1 MGQRRSKCAPDHLQ
15 NSSSDSDL
23 DTDTGASSSS
33 RKQSKSSLPSPT
45 DKKMSFFRKQSDEAK
60 RRFEYQ
66 MHLAEDN
73 PEPIFDI
80 SNSQISEI
88 PSNVFSLC
96 KVLNKEILLLHDNW
110 LTSLKAG
117 DCGMSD
123 LVKIRVLDAHNNSIK
138 HLPENIDQVRSLQVL
153 NLEGN
158 KLKKIPESIG
168 NLKFLQSL
176 NLKGNKL
183 KEIPTSLSNLS
194 SLRTLDLSNNQLT
207 NLPTELWKLRA
218 LENLLVDAAN
228 MVHPPA
234 EVCSQGTEAIMKFL
248 CSESGEEYIPPSQ
261 FLLQVLDSSEK
272 KHQMSSTF
280 SDHSV
285 KLLQEDALMM
295 QDIEKYANLQE
306 KKRQERMAFN
316 RQYEEDEKKFA
327 KMAASA
333 LKEKDHLVST
343 IAQEQIKLNEDLA
356 ELSNKKELDR
366 QNLVTCL
373 EDIEERT
380 NRLLNDL
387 MQMNEKARKQE
398 ELMEAIEKEKDEQD
412 QYYIVRYEEI
422 ANLRRKEVLNRMEE
436 ILNSSAYLE
445 TCRRKH
451 DAEKKHA
458 ARNALEKEMNS
469 TVLNDILQS
478 KSAEQD
484 EMVKVLTQQEELQ
497 KAAFEA
503 LLMQKDSRHSRVS
516 SQIALIEKELAQ
528 LTAIEIER
536 KELRIDME
544 KNILADK
551 RIALTGMLMQLIA
564 ERDKREEQLKM
575 RLTEMEEQR
584 LQDQTDYWLV
594 QYQRLMDRKPQA
606 LIDQEW
612 LLEIPVLK
620 ILEQTGAQDY
630 IPLFARHRIT
640 SETLC
645 HMTEDDLKQMGVH
658 ELGVRRAI
666 MVRLQ
671 EYQSTKKVDMLPPD
685 VCTGEAVRPLPTAP
699 APEPSPSEENPT
711 SSTQPIVTARGLY
724 TECSICLDRTTNII
738 FLNCGHVCCCT
749 ECSVDLEFCPLC
761 RSNILQKIQ
770 VQQQS

>member
-1 MGQRRSKCAPDHLQ
+1 MGQRRSKCKQ
-15 NSSSDSDL
+15 ESFSSESDSNSEEV
-23 DTDTGASSSS
+23 TSSSS
-33 RKQSKSSLPSPT
+33 RSSRKPSKSSLPSPT
-45 DKKMSFFRKQSDEAK
+45 EKMSFFRKQSDDAK

-117 DCGMSD
+117 DCKMGD

-138 HLPENIDQVRSLQVL
+138 HLPETIDQVHNLQVL

-176 NLKGNKL
+176 NLKGNRL
-183 KEIPTSLSNLS
+183 KEVPPSLSKLS
-194 SLRTLDLSNNQLT
+194 SLRMLDLTNNQLT
-207 NLPTELWKLRA
+207 HLPAELWQLRA
-218 LENLLVDAAN
+218 LENLLVDATK
-228 MVHPPA
+228 MSHPPS
-234 EVCSQGTEAIMKFL
+234 EVCIQGTEAIMKFL
-248 CSESGEEYIPPSQ
+248 CSESGEEYMPPSQ
-261 FLLQVLDSSEK
+261 FLLQVLDSSDK
-272 KHQMSSTF
+272 KVQQPNTLSEHST
-280 SDHSV
+280 
-285 KLLQEDALMM
+285 KLLQEDAMMM

-316 RQYEEDEKKFA
+316 RQYEEDEKKLS
-327 KMAASA
+327 KMAVSA
-333 LKEKDHLVST
+333 LKEKDHLVSA
-343 IAQEQIKLNEDLA
+343 IAQEQMKLNEDLV
-356 ELSNKKELDR
+356 ELSNKKEIDR

-373 EDIEERT
+373 EDIEESASK
-380 NRLLNDL
+380 LLNDL

-412 QYYIVRYEEI
+412 QYYIVKYEEI
-422 ANLRRKEVLNRMEE
+422 ANLRKKEVLNRMEE

-458 ARNALEKEMNS
+458 ARNALQKEMNS
-469 TVLNDILQS
+469 TVLQDILES

-528 LTAIEIER
+528 LTVIEIER

-551 RIALTGMLMQLIA
+551 RIALTGMLMQLIS

-575 RLTEMEEQR
+575 RLMEMEEQR
-584 LQDQTDYWLV
+584 LHDQTDYWLV

-612 LLEIPVLK
+612 LLEIPVIKL
-620 ILEQTGAQDY
+620 LEQTNAQDY

-640 SETLC
+640 SDTLY

-666 MVRLQ
+666 MLRLQ
-671 EYQSTKKVDMLPPD
+671 DYQSANKMDPALPD
-685 VCTGEAVRPLPTAP
+685 VCESTAVRPMPSAP
-699 APEPSPSEENPT
+699 ALEPTETEENAASIPEL
-711 SSTQPIVTARGLY
+711 VKARGLY
-724 TECSICLDRTTNII
+724 TECSICLENITDII
-738 FLNCGHVCCCT
+738 FLNCGHVCCCS
-749 ECSVDLEFCPLC
+749 ECAINIQLCPLC
-761 RSNILQKIQ
+761 RSTISQKIQ
-770 VQQQS
+770 VQKTS